1 MLENQGFYHEGWE
14 ANSNPPKKVIL
25 LSLGQ
30 VVHDKIHLTENLGL

>member
-1 MLENQGFYHEGWE
+1 MLENQGFTMKDGRQT
-14 ANSNPPKKVIL
+14 PPPQKACFF